1 MDSSAAKDF
10 SMDTI
15 SDSDG
20 KVTPIKEKT
29 KDKEETREFSSSKDL
44 SPILKNPMLHRIE
57 SSNILMA
64 EDNFIGI
71 SGLIGAGKTT
81 LARELGKVLNL
92 PVYYEPIVENEYLE
106 DFYRDMKRY
115 SFSFQIY
122 LLNCRFRQHQQVL
135 WNGTGGIQDRTLYE
149 DSIFAKVLYEDGNM
163 EEREYK
169 TYLNLFR
176 NMSNFMKK
184 NTLIVHLDV
193 KPEESLRRI
202 KLRARGCE
210 TGITVDY
217 LTKLRRIKL
226 RARGCETGITVDYLT
241 KLYNAYEEFLKE
253 ISKVIPVIRVNYSK
267 FKTAEEMAQII
278 KKEYDHMHNIKNV
291 EYNSDA

>member
-1 MDSSAAKDF
+1 MDASKDL
-10 SMDTI
+10 SQDTTL
-15 SDSDG
+15 SDG
-20 KVTPIKEKT
+20 KITPIKENP
-29 KDKEETREFSSSKDL
+29 KDNNSDFNSSKDL
-44 SPILKNPMLHRIE
+44 SPLLKNPLLHRIE
-57 SSNILMA
+57 NDNILMA

-81 LARELGKVLNL
+81 LATELGKVLNL
-92 PVYYEPIVENEYLE
+92 PVYYEPVVENEYLE

-149 DSIFAKVLYEDGNM
+149 DSIFAKVLYEEGNM

-184 NTLIVHLDV
+184 NTLIVHLDC
-193 KPEESLRRI
+193 KPVESLRRI
-202 KLRARGCE
+202 KMRARGCE
-210 TGITVDY
+210 TGIT
-217 LTKLRRIKL
+217 I
-226 RARGCETGITVDYLT
+226 DYLT

-278 KKEYDHMHNIKNV
+278 KREYDSMHNIKNV
-291 EYNSDA
+291 DYNNVA

>member
-1 MDSSAAKDF
+1 MDTSNSKDL
-10 SMDTI
+10 SIDTI
-15 SDSDG
+15 SMSDG
-20 KVTPIKEKT
+20 KITPVKEKP

-44 SPILKNPMLHRIE
+44 SPILKNPMLRRIE

-81 LARELGKVLNL
+81 LAKELGKVLNL

-202 KLRARGCE
+202 KMRARGCE
-210 TGITVDY
+210 TGITV
-217 LTKLRRIKL
+217 
-226 RARGCETGITVDYLT
+226 EYLT

-278 KKEYDHMHNIKNV
+278 KKEYDNMHNIKNV
-291 EYNSDA
+291 EYSTEA

>member
-10 SMDTI
+10 SMDTV

-202 KLRARGCE
+202 K
-210 TGITVDY
+210 I
-217 LTKLRRIKL
+217 

-278 KKEYDHMHNIKNV
+278 KKEYDNMHNIKNV
-291 EYNSDA
+291 EYNTES

>member
-1 MDSSAAKDF
+1 MDTSNSKDL
-10 SMDTI
+10 SIDTI
-15 SDSDG
+15 SMSDG
-20 KVTPIKEKT
+20 KITPVKEQP

-81 LARELGKVLNL
+81 LAKELGKVLNL

-217 LTKLRRIKL
+217 LTKL
-226 RARGCETGITVDYLT
+226 
-241 KLYNAYEEFLKE
+241 YNAYEEFLKE

-278 KKEYDHMHNIKNV
+278 KKEYDNMHNIKNV
-291 EYNSDA
+291 EYNAEP

>member
-1 MDSSAAKDF
+1 
-10 SMDTI
+10 MDTTQDKDLTQDMSL
-15 SDSDG
+15 SDD
-20 KVTPIKEKT
+20 KITPIKKKPKSDHSE
-29 KDKEETREFSSSKDL
+29 SASSKDL
-44 SPILKNPMLHRIE
+44 SPLLKNPSLHSIE
-57 SSNILMA
+57 NSNILMA

-92 PVYYEPIVENEYLE
+92 PVYYEPVVENEYLE

-149 DSIFAKVLYEDGNM
+149 DSIFAKVLYEEGNM

-184 NTLIVHLDV
+184 NTLIVHLDC

-202 KLRARGCE
+202 KMRARGCE
-210 TGITVDY
+210 V
-217 LTKLRRIKL
+217 
-226 RARGCETGITVDYLT
+226 GITVDYLT

-253 ISKVIPVIRVNYSK
+253 ISKVIPVIRVNYSE

-278 KKEYDHMHNIKNV
+278 KREYDSMHNIKNV
-291 EYNSDA
+291 DYNEA

>member
-210 TGITVDY
+210 TGITV
-217 LTKLRRIKL
+217 
-226 RARGCETGITVDYLT
+226 EYLT

-278 KKEYDHMHNIKNV
+278 KREYDNMHNIKNV

>member
-1 MDSSAAKDF
+1 MEKNLAEDF
-10 SMDTI
+10 QDMSL
-15 SDSDG
+15 SEG
-20 KVTPIKEKT
+20 KITPT
-29 KDKEETREFSSSKDL
+29 KDESSTSSSKK
-44 SPILKNPMLHRIE
+44 SPSSKEKISVNPAIRTIE
-57 SSNILMA
+57 SNNVLMA

-81 LARELGKVLNL
+81 LARELGKIMNL
-92 PVYYEPIVENEYLE
+92 PVYYEPVVENEYLE
-106 DFYRDMKRY
+106 DFYKDMKRY

-149 DSIFAKVLYEDGNM
+149 DSIFAKVLYEEGNM

-184 NTLIVHLDV
+184 NTLIVHLDC
-193 KPEESLRRI
+193 KPEESLERI
-202 KLRARGCE
+202 KIRARGCE
-210 TGITVDY
+210 TGIT
-217 LTKLRRIKL
+217 I
-226 RARGCETGITVDYLT
+226 EYLT
-241 KLYNAYEEFLKE
+241 KLYNAYEEFIKE
-253 ISKVIPVIRVNYSK
+253 ISQVIPVIRVNYSK

-278 KKEYDHMHNIKNV
+278 KREYDSMHNIRRV
-291 EYNSDA
+291 DYDENSNTPVVA

>member
-1 MDSSAAKDF
+1 MEASNSKEV

-15 SDSDG
+15 SMSDG
-20 KVTPIKEKT
+20 KVTPIKEKP
-29 KDKEETREFSSSKDL
+29 KDREETQEFSSSKDL
-44 SPILKNPMLHRIE
+44 SPILKNPLLHRIE

-81 LARELGKVLNL
+81 LAKELGKVLNL

-202 KLRARGCE
+202 KMRARGCE
-210 TGITVDY
+210 TGIT
-217 LTKLRRIKL
+217 I
-226 RARGCETGITVDYLT
+226 EYLT
-241 KLYNAYEEFLKE
+241 KLYNAYEEFLSE

-278 KKEYDHMHNIKNV
+278 KREYDSMHNIKNV
-291 EYNSDA
+291 EYSSEA

>member
-1 MDSSAAKDF
+1 MEKNLNQDF
-10 SMDTI
+10 QNMSL
-15 SDSDG
+15 SDG
-20 KVTPIKEKT
+20 KITPT
-29 KDKEETREFSSSKDL
+29 KDNTSSEEKNSPSPKEYIR
-44 SPILKNPMLHRIE
+44 NPTIRAIE
-57 SSNILMA
+57 SNNVLMA

-81 LARELGKVLNL
+81 LAKELGKVMNL

-149 DSIFAKVLYEDGNM
+149 DSIFAKVLYEQGNM
-163 EEREYK
+163 EEREYR

-184 NTLIVHLDV
+184 NTLIVHLDC
-193 KPEESLRRI
+193 KPQESLERI
-202 KLRARGCE
+202 KMRNRGCE
-210 TGITVDY
+210 TGIT
-217 LTKLRRIKL
+217 I
-226 RARGCETGITVDYLT
+226 EYLT
-241 KLYNAYEEFLKE
+241 KLYDAYEEFIKE
-253 ISKVIPVIRVNYSK
+253 ISQVIPVIRVNYSK

-278 KKEYDHMHNIKNV
+278 KREYDSMHNIRKV
-291 EYNSDA
+291 DYDEPVDA

>member
-1 MDSSAAKDF
+1 MNNLLEKDFQELSINDGKITPSKDKDSS
-10 SMDTI
+10 
-15 SDSDG
+15 SDS
-20 KVTPIKEKT
+20 KSNP
-29 KDKEETREFSSSKDL
+29 SSPKL
-44 SPILKNPMLHRIE
+44 SSQSFLRIAQ
-57 SSNILMA
+57 SNNILMA

-81 LARELGKVLNL
+81 LARALGKLLNL
-92 PVYYEPIVENEYLE
+92 PVYYEPVIENEYLE
-106 DFYRDMKRY
+106 DFYKDMKRY

-169 TYLNLFR
+169 TYLNLFK

-184 NTLIVHLDV
+184 NTLIIHLDC
-193 KPEESLRRI
+193 KPEESLERI
-202 KLRARGCE
+202 KKRARGCE
-210 TGITVDY
+210 TGITLEY
-217 LTKLRRIKL
+217 LR
-226 RARGCETGITVDYLT
+226 
-241 KLYNAYEEFLKE
+241 KLYNGYEDFLKE

-267 FKTAEEMAQII
+267 FKTAEEMAEII
-278 KKEYDHMHNIKNV
+278 KREYYNMQNV
-291 EYNSDA
+291 RNVDYEENN

>member
-1 MDSSAAKDF
+1 MHSNPQ
-10 SMDTI
+10 I
-15 SDSDG
+15 
-20 KVTPIKEKT
+20 EK
-29 KDKEETREFSSSKDL
+29 
-44 SPILKNPMLHRIE
+44 IQNN
-57 SSNILMA
+57 NILLS

-71 SGLIGAGKTT
+71 SGIIGAGKTT
-81 LARELGKVLNL
+81 LATALGKVMNL
-92 PVYYEPIVENEYLE
+92 PVYYEPIVENEYLT

-122 LLNCRFRQHQQVL
+122 LLNERFRQHQQVL

-193 KPEESLRRI
+193 KPNEALERI
-202 KLRARGCE
+202 KKRNRGCE
-210 TGITVDY
+210 TGITV
-217 LTKLRRIKL
+217 
-226 RARGCETGITVDYLT
+226 EYLT

-267 FKTAEEMAQII
+267 FKTAEEMANII
-278 KKEYDHMHNIKNV
+278 KEEFDKMHNIKMV
-291 EYNSDA
+291 DY

>member
-1 MDSSAAKDF
+1 MDS
-10 SMDTI
+10 
-15 SDSDG
+15 
-20 KVTPIKEKT
+20 TPEKKT
-29 KDKEETREFSSSKDL
+29 KDPNQK
-44 SPILKNPMLHRIE
+44 SPKSPKNPVIE
-57 SSNILMA
+57 QIENNNILLS

-71 SGLIGAGKTT
+71 SGIIGAGKTT
-81 LARELGKVLNL
+81 LAAALGKVMKL
-92 PVYYEPIVENEYLE
+92 PVYYEPIVENEYLT

-122 LLNCRFRQHQQVL
+122 LLNVRFRQHQQVL

-193 KPEESLRRI
+193 KPEEALERI
-202 KLRARGCE
+202 KKRARGCE
-210 TGITVDY
+210 TGITV
-217 LTKLRRIKL
+217 
-226 RARGCETGITVDYLT
+226 EYLT
-241 KLYNAYEEFLKE
+241 KLYNAYEEFLAE
-253 ISKVIPVIRVNYSK
+253 ISKVIPVIRVNYNK
-267 FKTAEEMAQII
+267 FKTAEEMAKII
-278 KKEYDHMHNIKNV
+278 KEEYDKMHNIKLV
-291 EYNSDA
+291 DY

>member
-1 MDSSAAKDF
+1 MDASKDL
-10 SMDTI
+10 SQDTTL
-15 SDSDG
+15 SDG
-20 KVTPIKEKT
+20 KITPIKENP
-29 KDKEETREFSSSKDL
+29 KDNNSDFNSSKDL
-44 SPILKNPMLHRIE
+44 SPLLKNPLLHRIE
-57 SSNILMA
+57 NDNILMA

-81 LARELGKVLNL
+81 LATELGKVLNL
-92 PVYYEPIVENEYLE
+92 PVYYEPVVENEYLE

-149 DSIFAKVLYEDGNM
+149 DSIFAKVLYEEGNM

-184 NTLIVHLDV
+184 IL
-193 KPEESLRRI
+193 
-202 KLRARGCE
+202 
-210 TGITVDY
+210 
-217 LTKLRRIKL
+217 
-226 RARGCETGITVDYLT
+226 
-241 KLYNAYEEFLKE
+241 
-253 ISKVIPVIRVNYSK
+253 
-267 FKTAEEMAQII
+267 
-278 KKEYDHMHNIKNV
+278 
-291 EYNSDA
+291 

>member
-57 SSNILMA
+57 SSKIVMA

-92 PVYYEPIVENEYLE
+92 PVYY
-106 DFYRDMKRY
+106 
-115 SFSFQIY
+115 
-122 LLNCRFRQHQQVL
+122 
-135 WNGTGGIQDRTLYE
+135 
-149 DSIFAKVLYEDGNM
+149 
-163 EEREYK
+163 
-169 TYLNLFR
+169 
-176 NMSNFMKK
+176 
-184 NTLIVHLDV
+184 
-193 KPEESLRRI
+193 
-202 KLRARGCE
+202 
-210 TGITVDY
+210 
-217 LTKLRRIKL
+217 
-226 RARGCETGITVDYLT
+226 
-241 KLYNAYEEFLKE
+241 
-253 ISKVIPVIRVNYSK
+253 
-267 FKTAEEMAQII
+267 
-278 KKEYDHMHNIKNV
+278 
-291 EYNSDA
+291 

>member
-1 MDSSAAKDF
+1 
-10 SMDTI
+10 MDTSKDKDLSQDTSSLSEDKI
-15 SDSDG
+15 
-20 KVTPIKEKT
+20 TPIKERP
-29 KDKEETREFSSSKDL
+29 KEDSKEFSSSKDL
-44 SPILKNPMLHRIE
+44 SPLIKNPFLHNIE
-57 SSNILMA
+57 SNNILMA

-149 DSIFAKVLYEDGNM
+149 DSIFAKVLYEEGNM

-184 NTLIVHLDV
+184 NTLIVHLDC
-193 KPEESLRRI
+193 KPEESLKRI
-202 KLRARGCE
+202 KMRARGCE
-210 TGITVDY
+210 TGIT
-217 LTKLRRIKL
+217 I
-226 RARGCETGITVDYLT
+226 DYLT

-278 KKEYDHMHNIKNV
+278 KREYDNMHNIKNV
-291 EYNSDA
+291 DYNNAA

>member
-217 LTKLRRIKL
+217 LTKL
-226 RARGCETGITVDYLT
+226 
-241 KLYNAYEEFLKE
+241 YNAYEEFLKE

-278 KKEYDHMHNIKNV
+278 KKEYDNMHNIKNV
-291 EYNSDA
+291 EYNNSDA